1 MFSSMPLFKVFLAHH
16 IILLA
21 NALGHWYINPSL
33 LPVLLLSYIL
43 MSKTYNSQNRR
54 GYDACCL
61 ETLEELLQKQSMFFT
76 GENGQCTL
84 CVYQKKLNCVQ
95 LCSGK
100 ESKKMAQHFDIPKTY
115 SNEFTCF

>member
-1 MFSSMPLFKVFLAHH
+1 MPLFKIFLAHH
-16 IILLA
+16 MIVLA

-43 MSKTYNSQNRR
+43 TSKTYNSQNRR

-76 GENGQCTL
+76 GENGQCTS
-84 CVYQKKLNCVQ
+84 CVYQKNSKLCTTMFWERIQ
-95 LCSGK
+95 KDGPTL
-100 ESKKMAQHFDIPKTY
+100 
-115 SNEFTCF
+115 